1 LGVVIV
7 RLHYLLFSLLNAT
20 IGAKGSEDFSPEV
33 DNDHKTGEYPMRFVP
48 IAALALSV
56 LAVTGC
62 TRWSMNH
69 HLNNAYSA
77 YDRGNCEQ
85 VMLELSKV
93 ERASRARPYVWPEVS
108 MMRGQCLER
117 QKMFVDAAQTYQ
129 FIIASY
135 PNSEYA
141 YRARARLETLQSL
154 GHYPT
159 RSAAA
164 VVRPTRF

>member
-1 LGVVIV
+1 
-7 RLHYLLFSLLNAT
+7 
-20 IGAKGSEDFSPEV
+20 
-33 DNDHKTGEYPMRFVP
+33 MRFVP

-77 YDRGNCEQ
+77 YERGNCEQ

-93 ERASRARPYVWPEVS
+93 ERASRNRPYVWPEVS

-117 QKMFVDAAQTYQ
+117 QKLYIDAVQTYQ

-141 YRARARLETLQSL
+141 YRARARLQTLEQL
-154 GHYPT
+154 GHHRPAP
-159 RSAAA
+159 AAKVSPA
-164 VVRPTRF
+164 TL

>member
-1 LGVVIV
+1 
-7 RLHYLLFSLLNAT
+7 
-20 IGAKGSEDFSPEV
+20 
-33 DNDHKTGEYPMRFVP
+33 MRFVL
-48 IAALALSV
+48 IAALAISALS
-56 LAVTGC
+56 VTGC
-62 TRWSMNH
+62 TRFSMNH
-69 HLNNAYSA
+69 HLNLAYSA

-135 PNSEYA
+135 PQSEYA

-159 RSAAA
+159 RSAA
-164 VVRPTRF
+164 VVRPTQF

>member
-1 LGVVIV
+1 
-7 RLHYLLFSLLNAT
+7 
-20 IGAKGSEDFSPEV
+20 
-33 DNDHKTGEYPMRFVP
+33 MRFVL
-48 IAALALSV
+48 IAALAISV
-56 LAVTGC
+56 LSVTGC
-62 TRWSMNH
+62 TRFSMNH
-69 HLNNAYSA
+69 HLNLAYSA

-117 QKMFVDAAQTYQ
+117 QKLFIDAAQTYQ

-135 PNSEYA
+135 PHSEYA

-154 GHYPT
+154 GHYPI

-164 VVRPTRF
+164 VRPTQF

>member
-1 LGVVIV
+1 
-7 RLHYLLFSLLNAT
+7 
-20 IGAKGSEDFSPEV
+20 
-33 DNDHKTGEYPMRFVP
+33 
-48 IAALALSV
+48 
-56 LAVTGC
+56 
-62 TRWSMNH
+62 MNH

-93 ERASRARPYVWPEVS
+93 DRASRARRYVQPEVS

-117 QKMFVDAAQTYQ
+117 QKLFIDAAQTYQ
-129 FIIASY
+129 YIIASY
-135 PNSEYA
+135 PQSEYA
-141 YRARARLETLQSL
+141 YRARARLETLESL

-159 RSAAA
+159 RSAP

>member
-1 LGVVIV
+1 M
-7 RLHYLLFSLLNAT
+7 RLL
-20 IGAKGSEDFSPEV
+20 
-33 DNDHKTGEYPMRFVP
+33 P

-93 ERASRARPYVWPEVS
+93 ERASRARPYVWPEVT

-135 PNSEYA
+135 PSSEYA

-154 GHYPT
+154 GHYPIPVAT
-159 RSAAA
+159 P

>member
-1 LGVVIV
+1 
-7 RLHYLLFSLLNAT
+7 
-20 IGAKGSEDFSPEV
+20 
-33 DNDHKTGEYPMRFVP
+33 MRFVL
-48 IAALALSV
+48 IAALALS
-56 LAVTGC
+56 VTGC

-108 MMRGQCLER
+108 MMRGLCLER
-117 QKMFVDAAQTYQ
+117 QKLFVDAAQTYQ

-135 PNSEYA
+135 PHSEYA
-141 YRARARLETLQSL
+141 FRASARLETLQSL
-154 GHYPT
+154 GHYPL
-159 RSAAA
+159 RSAEA
-164 VVRPTRF
+164 VRPTRF

>member
-1 LGVVIV
+1 
-7 RLHYLLFSLLNAT
+7 
-20 IGAKGSEDFSPEV
+20 
-33 DNDHKTGEYPMRFVP
+33 MRFVL
-48 IAALALSV
+48 IAALAISALS
-56 LAVTGC
+56 VTGC

-108 MMRGQCLER
+108 MMRGLCLER
-117 QKMFVDAAQTYQ
+117 QKLFVDAAQTYQ

-135 PNSEYA
+135 PQSEYA

-154 GHYPT
+154 GHYPL

-164 VVRPTRF
+164 VVRPTQF

>member
-1 LGVVIV
+1 
-7 RLHYLLFSLLNAT
+7 
-20 IGAKGSEDFSPEV
+20 
-33 DNDHKTGEYPMRFVP
+33 MRFVL
-48 IAALALSV
+48 IAALAISALS
-56 LAVTGC
+56 VTGC
-62 TRWSMNH
+62 TRFSMNH
-69 HLNNAYSA
+69 HLNLAYSA

-117 QKMFVDAAQTYQ
+117 QKLFIDAAQTYQ

-135 PNSEYA
+135 PQSEYA

-164 VVRPTRF
+164 VRPTQF

>member
-1 LGVVIV
+1 
-7 RLHYLLFSLLNAT
+7 
-20 IGAKGSEDFSPEV
+20 
-33 DNDHKTGEYPMRFVP
+33 MRFVL
-48 IAALALSV
+48 IAALAISALS
-56 LAVTGC
+56 VTGC

-93 ERASRARPYVWPEVS
+93 DRDSRARRYVQPEVS

-117 QKMFVDAAQTYQ
+117 QKLFIDAAQTYE

-135 PNSEYA
+135 PQSEYA

-159 RSAAA
+159 RSAA
-164 VVRPTRF
+164 VVQPTGF

>member
-1 LGVVIV
+1 
-7 RLHYLLFSLLNAT
+7 
-20 IGAKGSEDFSPEV
+20 
-33 DNDHKTGEYPMRFVP
+33 MRFVL

-56 LAVTGC
+56 TGC
-62 TRWSMNH
+62 TRFSMNH

-117 QKMFVDAAQTYQ
+117 QKLFIDAAQTYQ

-135 PNSEYA
+135 PQSEYA

-154 GHYPT
+154 CHYPT
-159 RSAAA
+159 RSAT
-164 VVRPTRF
+164 VVRPTQF

>member
-1 LGVVIV
+1 
-7 RLHYLLFSLLNAT
+7 
-20 IGAKGSEDFSPEV
+20 
-33 DNDHKTGEYPMRFVP
+33 MRFVL
-48 IAALALSV
+48 IAALALS
-56 LAVTGC
+56 VTGC

-93 ERASRARPYVWPEVS
+93 DRASRARRYVQPEVS

-117 QKMFVDAAQTYQ
+117 QKMFIDAAQTYQ

-135 PNSEYA
+135 PHSEYA
-141 YRARARLETLQSL
+141 FRARARLETLQSL
-154 GHYPT
+154 GHYPM
-159 RSAAA
+159 RSAA
-164 VVRPTRF
+164 VVRPTQF